1 MTKLRT
7 LRTFS
12 RYARRRAQSGQRR
25 VHNAF
30 GGTHATLALFTDAA
44 LLRVVAVAGLVLTA
58 TAASLLSGCA
68 HPLPVA
74 YTAPSVAPVV
84 TALSSTRGEIT
95 TTRQAINRART
106 IATKLAP
113 VIPAA
118 NRADFTELTKALDY
132 AAAHVQAADNAAA
145 VTSTNL
151 SVFDAA
157 VTNQTATLNKTT
169 DRLNYIEP
177 KYQSAVGLIWKWRLY
192 FLGLAGGLI
201 TYLLIKHGSR
211 LAVTAAAIAAKV
223 P

>member
-1 MTKLRT
+1 MCG
-7 LRTFS
+7 
-12 RYARRRAQSGQRR
+12 SGQRPN
-25 VHNAF
+25 HNAF
-30 GGTHATLALFTDAA
+30 GGTHGALALFYDAS
-44 LLRVVAVAGLVLTA
+44 LRVLAVAGLVITA
-58 TAASLLSGCA
+58 TAAISGCA
-68 HPLPVA
+68 TPHPVA
-74 YTAPSVAPVV
+74 YTAPSVAPVAS
-84 TALSSTRGEIT
+84 ALSSTRGEIT

-106 IATKLAP
+106 IAAKLAP

-118 NRADFTELTKALDY
+118 NRADFAELTTALNY
-132 AAAHVQAADNAAA
+132 AAAHVQAADSAAA

-177 KYQSAVGLIWKWRLY
+177 KYQGAVHLVWKWRLY

-201 TYLLIKHGSR
+201 TYLLIKYGSR